1 MNVLGKFCG
10 PNHAEIN
17 GSRLQLSGFKIP
29 PQLQRISNGMHVQGA
44 GEIVTAPRWHN
55 QHGES
60 EPHQGWQMAMN
71 RAIAAKNYHRIG
83 VTRRVGQAFR
93 PQGMGLALKS
103 SKVRWR
109 GSQSKD
115 GGGTHDDRFP
125 ARLPVLV

>member
-1 MNVLGKFCG
+1 MLGIVIG
-10 PNHAEIN
+10 VVAVIAMVEI
-17 GSRLQLSGFKIP
+17 G
-29 PQLQRISNGMHVQGA
+29 QGA
-44 GEIVTAPRWHN
+44 ARGGGGRYC
-55 QHGES
+55 Q
-60 EPHQGWQMAMN
+60 
-71 RAIAAKNYHRIG
+71 HRIG